1 MQGPGDYISE
11 DGSIC
16 YDNIFDYD
24 SWEYFDGE
32 LKGKDRIL
40 KAISSLKKGKI
51 DINLFINAYEEIKKD
66 NIITDVD
73 YFTDE
78 GLEFAG
84 FRDEDIKNI
93 RK

>member
-1 MQGPGDYISE
+1 MQGPGDYVSE

-40 KAISSLKKGKI
+40 KTISSLKKGNI
-51 DINLFINAYEEIKKD
+51 DINLFINV
-66 NIITDVD
+66 IIFFLV
-73 YFTDE
+73 FSN
-78 GLEFAG
+78 
-84 FRDEDIKNI
+84 R
-93 RK
+93 RKQPGVQ